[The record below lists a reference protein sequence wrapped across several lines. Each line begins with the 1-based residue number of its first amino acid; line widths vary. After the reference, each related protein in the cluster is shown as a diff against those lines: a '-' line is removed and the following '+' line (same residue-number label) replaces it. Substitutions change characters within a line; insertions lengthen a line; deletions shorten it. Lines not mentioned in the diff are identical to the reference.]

1 MTKLPAATALAML
14 AAPAAFGQI
23 IDPRTG
29 NLTTMESPTIES
41 PTMEP
46 PAAILAPACETR
58 RMEFEDAF
66 GLRARDVLVCCVQGQ
81 CTYRMIE

>member
-1 MTKLPAATALAML
+1 MTKLAAATALAML

-23 IDPRTG
+23 IDPLTG
-29 NLTTMESPTIES
+29 NMTTTESPTIQS
-41 PTMEP
+41 PTMQP

-58 RMEFEDAF
+58 RMEFDDGF

-81 CTYRMIE
+81 CTYRLIE